1 MKAGT
6 SKPKASADQ
15 RKLIMYVTL
24 AVVIIGGFVA
34 VGFAS
39 RVPQAATQAPHGP
52 AAIKVG
58 QKAPQFAASTTAGL
72 FDLSTAQT
80 PVFLEVFATWCPHC
94 QRETTVV
101 DALAAKYGK
110 TISFVG
116 VSGDAHGMDGSEPET
131 QADVLSFAAKYKVTY
146 PVAYDP
152 DLKVAGAYLQTGF
165 PTFVIIKKDKTISYI
180 GDGEVAQDV
189 LDKAIK
195 AVL

>member
-1 MKAGT
+1 MKAT
-6 SKPKASADQ
+6 AAKKTDQ
-15 RKLIMYVTL
+15 RKLIMYITL
-24 AVVIIGGFVA
+24 AVIVIGGILA

-39 RVPQAATQAPHGP
+39 RVPQAATDAPKGP

-58 QKAPQFAASTTAGL
+58 QKAPEFAVSTTGGP
-72 FDLSTAQT
+72 FDLATAQT

-94 QRETTVV
+94 QREAKTL

-110 TISFVG
+110 RISFVG
-116 VSGDAHGMDGSEPET
+116 VSGDVRGMDGTQAEN
-131 QADVLSFAAKYKVTY
+131 QADVVAFAGKFNVTY

-152 DLKVAGAYLQTGF
+152 DLKVANAYLQTGF
-165 PTFVIIKKDKTISYI
+165 PTFVIIKQDKTISYI
-180 GDGEVAQDV
+180 DSGEITQDV